1 MRLDNIDVFSVE
13 VADLCFA
20 VRMTWPEW
28 RRLVDTAK
36 DVPTD
41 AEAEGAESRADAAL
55 DEWRETIR
63 KHVIGV
69 SGLTEDDG
77 EGGEKAVAWSPDMTD
92 KLSPALVQKLFV
104 GICQPGIAKQVGDPL
119 A

>member
-1 MRLDNIDVFSVE
+1 MRLDNIDVFTVE
-13 VADLCFA
+13 VEDLRFA

-28 RRLVDTAK
+28 RRLVDTTKEA
-36 DVPTD
+36 PTD
-41 AEAEGAESRADAAL
+41 AAEENAETRADAAL
-55 DEWRETIR
+55 DEWRDTIR

-69 SGLTEDDG
+69 AGLTEDDG

-92 KLSPALVQKLFV
+92 KLSPALVQKLFI
-104 GICQPGIAKQVGDPL
+104 GICQPGTAKQVGDPL